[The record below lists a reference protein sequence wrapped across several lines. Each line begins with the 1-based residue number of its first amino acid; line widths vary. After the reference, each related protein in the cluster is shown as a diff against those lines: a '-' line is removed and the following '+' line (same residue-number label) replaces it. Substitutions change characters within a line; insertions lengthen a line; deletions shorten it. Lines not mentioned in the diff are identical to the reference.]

1 MENLVNFPL
10 LLLGYERAFMD
21 KLTRQC
27 LRCFAALILITL
39 TYVTLV
45 SSVYARETRRKMR
58 SPNAVVASAVLPQC
72 ATNLS
77 GYFYPKGPLPAGF
90 EGFDHITLWDYSR
103 DPDRNH
109 RPGVYSS
116 RGDAY
121 EFATLKGI
129 ATFEFTTTRV
139 NGTSYSF
146 TGGFNMGCLV
156 EEVARARP
164 DLVFLEGSLVQQQN
178 GEKTAETKVEFLY
191 SPTIRGSKEDVN
203 TVYPSGRTELF
214 YAVHEKNI
222 SKVRM
227 LLAKGANTN
236 LKDWWSAHTAL
247 VEAIQ
252 TLWLNQARP
261 IISLLLAAGADVNIK
276 DGQGMTALMSASYK
290 FEDKDGAVVMMLVN
304 RGADVNAS
312 DNSGTTA
319 LMHSIHGA
327 TQKAALIKNVRTLI
341 RAGARL
347 NDHNQFGQTALSIAE
362 EYKNKKII
370 DLLKRAGAKS

>member
-1 MENLVNFPL
+1 
-10 LLLGYERAFMD
+10 MD

-58 SPNAVVASAVLPQC
+58 SANAVAASAVLPQC

-77 GYFYPKGPLPAGF
+77 GYFYPKGPLPVGF

-129 ATFEFTTTRV
+129 ATFEFTTARV

-178 GEKTAETKVEFLY
+178 GEKTAEAQIEFLY

-203 TVYPSGRTELF
+203 TIYPSGRTELF
-214 YAVHEKNI
+214 YAVVEKDI
-222 SKVRM
+222 SKVRA
-227 LLAKGANTN
+227 LLAKGANPN
-236 LKDWWSAHTAL
+236 LKDWWSADTPLSH
-247 VEAIQ
+247 AIKF
-252 TLWLNQARP
+252 LWPNKARP
-261 IISLLLAAGADVNIK
+261 IVSLLLAAGADVNIK
-276 DGQGMTALMSASYK
+276 DGQGMTALMSASSM
-290 FEDKDGAVVMMLVN
+290 FTEKDGAIVTMLVN

-312 DNSGTTA
+312 DDYGITV
-319 LMHSIHGA
+319 LMHAIHG
-327 TQKAALIKNVRTLI
+327 TSQEPALIKNVRTLI
-341 RAGARL
+341 RAGARVNERNTL
-347 NDHNQFGQTALSIAE
+347 GQTALSIAE
-362 EYKNKKII
+362 GYKNKKII
-370 DLLKRAGAKS
+370 DLLKRAGAKP